1 MADLGARVGFAQHE
15 GDQLMTASDSRDER
29 VLFDVDP
36 ENRIA
41 TITLNNPQQRNS
53 YDAAM
58 RDSVARCLDRVA
70 EDDDLT
76 VVLLRGADGVFST
89 GADMNNAYGWYG
101 EGNAGGSA
109 AGESRAKS
117 RPSQRRRLT
126 VDRKSFGFYHNLMGF
141 PKVTVGEISGYALG
155 GGFEIALMTDISVIA
170 RDTKIGMPAT
180 RFLGPALGSLHMF
193 FHRLGPVLARRLLLT
208 GDIIEAAMVE
218 HLGIFTETCDPGQA
232 RRVHGTGRRK
242 PPRCPQ
248 TVSSSPRRLF
258 GWSNRAR
265 RTRARKWPATCS
277 TPTARICSSRRG
289 SSTSSRRGRSTA
301 PRRRSGYAMST
312 STYRNRH

>member
-1 MADLGARVGFAQHE
+1 
-15 GDQLMTASDSRDER
+15 MTASTDDR

-36 ENRIA
+36 DKRIA
-41 TITLNNPQQRNS
+41 TITLNNSRQRNS

-58 RDSVARCLDRVA
+58 REAVARCLDRVA
-70 EDDDLT
+70 DDDDIT

-89 GADMNNAYGWYG
+89 GADMNNAYAWYG
-101 EGNAGGSA
+101 DERPR
-109 AGESRAKS
+109 EEKKS

-155 GGFEIALMTDISVIA
+155 GGFEMALMTDISVIA

-208 GDIIEAAMVE
+208 GDIIEAGAIE
-218 HLGIFTETCDPGQA
+218 HLGVFTDTCEPAKVAARARYWAQKAAKMPADGVVIAKEAFRLVEQSQA
-232 RRVHGTGRRK
+232 YQGEEVASYLFHAYGTNLQFADGEFNFVKTRAAHGTK
-242 PPRCPQ
+242 EAF
-248 TVSSSPRRLF
+248 RLRDEHF
-258 GWSNRAR
+258 HV
-265 RTRARKWPATCS
+265 PE
-277 TPTARICSSRRG
+277 PE
-289 SSTSSRRGRSTA
+289 
-301 PRRRSGYAMST
+301 
-312 STYRNRH
+312 